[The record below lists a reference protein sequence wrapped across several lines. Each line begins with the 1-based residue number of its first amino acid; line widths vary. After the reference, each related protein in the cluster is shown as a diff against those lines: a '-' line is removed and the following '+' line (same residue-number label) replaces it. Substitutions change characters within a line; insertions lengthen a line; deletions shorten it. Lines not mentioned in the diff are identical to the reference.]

1 MRKLVNRLVLPLTI
15 LSYLLF
21 DKWWYVNV
29 TDGPDMVA
37 HGFPLISNA
46 PSMASSM
53 EMVYFVPETVIN
65 MACYFIFWLVIV
77 FIVTRWIVAIRLPS
91 LVAKICNAGLLLW
104 LLVFAW
110 ISIIEHTDFSW
121 DHENEMTVIDS
132 GLKWSWQ
139 NSPLPDDSKFHPAS
153 AIPKQ

>member
-1 MRKLVNRLVLPLTI
+1 
-15 LSYLLF
+15 LSYLLL

-29 TDGPDMVA
+29 EDGPDIVV
-37 HGFPLISNA
+37 HGFPIISNA
-46 PSMASSM
+46 PSADSSM
-53 EMVYFVPETVIN
+53 ELVYFIPETIIN
-65 MACYFIFWLVIV
+65 ITVHFLFWLVIV
-77 FIVTRWIVAIRLPS
+77 FIVHTWIVHVWLPS
-91 LVAKICNAGLLLW
+91 IVAKIFNGLLVLW
-104 LLVFAW
+104 LIAFAW